1 METFVPANCPPKQ
14 TKPSPI
20 SSPLWLCPHTTTTT
34 AMDEKEVEGEE
45 DESVDVFFSRCFSD
59 TFVCMLG
66 GVLVYGI

>member
-1 METFVPANCPPKQ
+1 
-14 TKPSPI
+14 
-20 SSPLWLCPHTTTTT
+20 
-34 AMDEKEVEGEE
+34 MDEKEVEGEE